1 MTCYSYSV
9 LLNHILLWIPLMNI
23 PDMKTSL
30 ALLQKYDILPNVLE
44 HSLQVHKVACAIVNH
59 LNGSVTINRDLVCA
73 AALLH
78 DITKSRALKTGEKHD
93 ISGKQLLESLGYP
106 EIADIVGQHV
116 FLRDTSEASPLNE
129 ADIVYYADKRVMH
142 NEIVTVDQRI
152 EDLLKRY
159 GTTPER
165 CNKILENKDII
176 IIIEKKLTRHL
187 IKPLEDIIASL
198 QHE

>member
-1 MTCYSYSV
+1 MTTC
-9 LLNHILLWIPLMNI
+9 I
-23 PDMKTSL
+23 K
-30 ALLQKYDILPNVLE
+30 LLQQYDVLPNVLE
-44 HSLQVHKVACAIVNH
+44 HSLQVHKVACAIVDH
-59 LNGSVTINRDLVCA
+59 LNGSVAINRDLVCA

-93 ISGKQLLESLGYP
+93 ITGKELLESLGYP

-116 FLRDTSEASPLNE
+116 FLRDASPTSPLNE

-142 NEIVTVDQRI
+142 HEIVTIDKRI
-152 EDLLKRY
+152 DDLIKRY

-176 IIIEKKLTRHL
+176 LTIENKLKRHL
-187 IKPLEDIIASL
+187 IKPLEEIIASL

>member
-1 MTCYSYSV
+1 
-9 LLNHILLWIPLMNI
+9 MNI
-23 PDMKTSL
+23 PDMTTCLK
-30 ALLQKYDILPNVLE
+30 LLQQYDTLPNVLE
-44 HSLQVHKVACAIVNH
+44 HSLQVHKVACAIASH

-93 ISGKQLLESLGYP
+93 ITGKQLLEELGYP

-116 FLRDTSEASPLNE
+116 FLNNISPDSPLNE

-142 NEIVTVDQRI
+142 DIIVTVDQRI

-159 GTTPER
+159 GTTPDR
-165 CNKILENKDII
+165 YTRILENKDII
-176 IIIEKKLTRHL
+176 LLIENKLKRHL
-187 IKPLEDIIASL
+187 TKPIEDIINSL
-198 QHE
+198 Q

>member
-1 MTCYSYSV
+1 
-9 LLNHILLWIPLMNI
+9 MNI
-23 PDMKTSL
+23 PDMTTCLS
-30 ALLQKYDILPNVLE
+30 LLQQYGTLPNVLE
-44 HSLQVHKVACAIVNH
+44 HSLQVHKVARAIVDH

-93 ISGKQLLESLGYP
+93 ISGKELLESLGYP

-116 FLRDTSEASPLNE
+116 FLRDTSPTSPLNE

-159 GTTPER
+159 GTTQER

-176 IIIEKKLTRHL
+176 LIIEKKLTRHL
-187 IKPLEDIIASL
+187 VKPLEEIIASL
-198 QHE
+198 KHE

>member
-1 MTCYSYSV
+1 
-9 LLNHILLWIPLMNI
+9 MNI
-23 PDMKTSL
+23 PDITTCL
-30 ALLQKYDILPNVLE
+30 ALLQKHDILPNVLE
-44 HSLQVHKVACAIVNH
+44 HSLQVHKVACAIVDH
-59 LNGSVTINRDLVCA
+59 LNGSVTINRDLVCV

-78 DITKSRALKTGEKHD
+78 DITKSRSLKTGEKHD
-93 ISGKQLLESLGYP
+93 ISGKELLESLGYP

-116 FLRDTSEASPLNE
+116 FLRDTSADSPLNE

-142 NEIVTVDQRI
+142 NEIVTVDRRI
-152 EDLLKRY
+152 EDLLIRY

-198 QHE
+198 RHE